1 MHRYISARTQH
12 QSRLLCFWVG
22 EEGWGSDAKGQ
33 RGMVLGNF
41 KLILNHTKIE
51 TQTVTFWEKD
61 EREGKMKGKER

>member
-1 MHRYISARTQH
+1 MHAHNTSLDYCA
-12 QSRLLCFWVG
+12 F
-22 EEGWGSDAKGQ
+22 GWGRRDGVVMQ
-33 RGMVLGNF
+33 RGIGLGNF